1 MRIFPGRRELDL
13 ITQLQK
19 AELRLLPLDKNQA
32 NVSDSTRK
40 ILLLTVVLGR
50 ETSLMGSVH
59 FVVPEKKLRKYPYSI
74 RLCSVTSHLKSEM
87 PQDWVICIGYGRSH
101 MNHLQ
106 SSMEVKH
113 AEFTYFNVLWK
124 KH

>member
-1 MRIFPGRRELDL
+1 MSIFPGRWEIDL
-13 ITQLQK
+13 ISPASEGRTQITATRQESSK
-19 AELRLLPLDKNQA
+19 C
-32 NVSDSTRK
+32 SDGTRK

-59 FVVPEKKLRKYPYSI
+59 FVVPEKKLRKYPYSV

-87 PQDWVICIGYGRSH
+87 PQDWVIFIGYGRSH

-106 SSMEVKH
+106 SSM
-113 AEFTYFNVLWK
+113 
-124 KH
+124 